1 MLDLTGRLIRSWKNP
16 VLVLLR
22 PPVKT
27 LPTLIRPPLFL
38 AWWISKCLYHKIY
51 TQSFAYQNF
60 ISVFRVFSD
69 VMTTSCRTALLEI
82 QYFVARD
89 FRLDSQLYAQCKSD
103 AAQYCNAAPNW
114 TEEINAI
121 GPQRNPLVLPCLYR
135 YAYHPPAGSSVRKRI
150 LVFYYFLGLN
160 CNCNILVIA

>member
-1 MLDLTGRLIRSWKNP
+1 MSQLEDLIRVTDAGSDWQVDSLLKTSCSSVVETACKNP
-16 VLVLLR
+16 VDTQPASVISCLMDKWVIFLSFLVI
-22 PPVKT
+22 K
-27 LPTLIRPPLFL
+27 LFAQL
-38 AWWISKCLYHKIY
+38 KFFYSCRC
-51 TQSFAYQNF
+51 
-60 ISVFRVFSD
+60 RVFSD

-114 TEEINAI
+114 TEEANAI

-135 YAYHPPAGSSVRKRI
+135 YAYHPPTDSSVRHFISFK
-150 LVFYYFLGLN
+150 
-160 CNCNILVIA
+160 